1 MSKQARSSK
10 DGPIR
15 GLKLTGSPRERG
27 LTHGEE
33 FADEIER
40 NLEIYLDVFEHKG
53 SDEGTVYE
61 QAEQFV
67 PLIEDE
73 NEAYA
78 EEMRG
83 VAEGSGLSI
92 EDVTILNARYEV
104 MYSAFKQ
111 AADEINEGL
120 PDACTAFGVRNS
132 LSDDGHTYVGQNW
145 DWMPGLETFVM
156 DVELEDG
163 ADHVAMTEAGIV
175 GGKIGVNEAGLAMTL
190 NGLVTE
196 HDGEEPFRKPYHV
209 RFREVLASERMDAAI
224 EPLIARDRACSANVI
239 VGHESGE
246 MIDLELSPETANY
259 LYPDDGL
266 LVHTNHVEDSSSM
279 NSEFE
284 RLIPDTLC
292 RAPRLRR
299 LLTEDADKIGEGDIK
314 EALRD
319 HFDHPNSICRHPNED
334 DPELDRLETGGS
346 FVMDLTEKRLLG
358 TNGPPC
364 EHEYVEF
371 QVGSSSSQPRGAVDG
386 RHP

>member
-1 MSKQARSSK
+1 MSTQTNRSK
-10 DGPIR
+10 YGPLR
-15 GLKLTGSPRERG
+15 SLKLTGSPRERG
-27 LTHGEE
+27 ITHGEA
-33 FADEIER
+33 FADEIAT

-53 SDEGTVYE
+53 TDEATVYE
-61 QAEQFV
+61 QAERFV

-111 AADEINEGL
+111 VADDLGKGK
-120 PDACTAFGVRNS
+120 PDACTAYGIRNS
-132 LSDDGHTYVGQNW
+132 VSADGHTYVGQNW

-156 DVELEDG
+156 DVEQENG

-196 HDGEEPFRKPYHV
+196 RDGEEPFRKPYHV
-209 RFREVLASERMDAAI
+209 RLREVLESERMDAAI
-224 EPLIARDRACSANVI
+224 EPLIVEGRACSANVI
-239 VGHESGE
+239 IGHESGE
-246 MIDLELSPETANY
+246 MINLELAPETANY
-259 LYPDDGL
+259 LYPEDGV
-266 LVHTNHVEDSSSM
+266 LVHTNHVEDTSSM
-279 NSEFE
+279 DSEFE
-284 RLIPDTLC
+284 KLIPDTLC

-299 LLTEDADKIGEGDIK
+299 LLTEGTDAIGEEDIK
-314 EALRD
+314 DALRD

-346 FVMDLTEKRLLG
+346 FIMDLTEKRLLG

-371 QVGSSSSQPRGAVDG
+371 QVGS
-386 RHP
+386 